1 MVCKHKHMENK
12 HIVYKHMVHK
22 TRVFHT
28 RCARQGLGKT
38 FVSAKLPQ
46 GEEEG
51 KKEVDE
57 EQGEE
62 GKNKEGEFILSLML
76 IKRLI

>member
-1 MVCKHKHMENK
+1 MVHK
-12 HIVYKHMVHK
+12 HIVYKRMVYKHK

-28 RCARQGLGKT
+28 QCARQGLGKT

-46 GEEEG
+46 GEEG
-51 KKEVDE
+51 E
-57 EQGEE
+57 EGEE
-62 GKNKEGEFILSLML
+62 GKNKEEEFTLSLML